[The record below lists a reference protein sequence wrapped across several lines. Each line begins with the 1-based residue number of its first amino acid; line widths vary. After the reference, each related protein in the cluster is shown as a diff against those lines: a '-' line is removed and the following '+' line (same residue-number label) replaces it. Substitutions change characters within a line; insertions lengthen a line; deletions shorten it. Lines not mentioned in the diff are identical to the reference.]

1 MVLDINRGALEA
13 IIIENA
19 GEIEVVD
26 DRSRDLQYFKSSV
39 ERERD
44 IPPAEHTAIE
54 GSLWRG
60 GGGGK
65 QTGHGVGQVF

>member
-1 MVLDINRGALEA
+1 MVLDINKGALEV

-39 ERERD
+39 DRERD
-44 IPPAEHTAIE
+44 VPPAEHTAI
-54 GSLWRG
+54 G
-60 GGGGK
+60 GVVM
-65 QTGHGVGQVF
+65 VGRWW